1 MKDPAFLLYS
11 SDFLTGCTS
20 LTMEERGQY
29 ITMLCIQHQTGYLT
43 EKTISLSVGNVS
55 DDVLAKFKKN
65 ENGFF
70 LNQRLEL
77 EIKKR
82 SKFIDSKRLNGKKGG
97 RPKNK
102 NKPSAKPNAKAK
114 KNLIENEIEN
124 ENINENGI
132 INKNEIKNQNFDFD
146 FLNQCPDFLP
156 LLLSWIKYKNHTLH
170 QNLTQQQIESFFTQ
184 LLDLSD
190 KNPATAQKI
199 ITQSISAGHR
209 VIYELINS
217 NKSPPGQQKS
227 QKSNLQ
233 IIQDVDKIVQ
243 QKINEM
249 PMF

>member
-11 SDFLTGCTS
+11 SDFLTGCIGFS
-20 LTMEERGQY
+20 MDEIGQY
-29 ITMLCIQHQTGYLT
+29 ITLLCIQHQKGHLS
-43 EKTISLSVGNVS
+43 EKIIKISIPNLSP
-55 DDVLAKFKKN
+55 DVLKKFKPDENNLFFNERLDFEIYKRKKHKKKQKGNADKRWNNDMPNQCQIDTKTNTKN
-65 ENGFF
+65 MPLEN
-70 LNQRLEL
+70 
-77 EIKKR
+77 
-82 SKFIDSKRLNGKKGG
+82 
-97 RPKNK
+97 
-102 NKPSAKPNAKAK
+102 
-114 KNLIENEIEN
+114 ENEI

-132 INKNEIKNQNFDFD
+132 INKNEIKNENFDFD
-146 FLNQCPDFLP
+146 FSSQYPDFLP

-209 VIYELINS
+209 VIYEPVNS